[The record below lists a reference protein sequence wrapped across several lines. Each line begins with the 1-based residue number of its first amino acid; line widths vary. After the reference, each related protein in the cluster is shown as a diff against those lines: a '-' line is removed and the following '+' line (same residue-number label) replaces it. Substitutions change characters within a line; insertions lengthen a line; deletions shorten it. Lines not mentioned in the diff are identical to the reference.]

1 MFIDDLQEKREG
13 VADAE
18 AHATT
23 AAGARSVFAAL

>member
-18 AHATT
+18 ARAAI
-23 AAGARSVFAAL
+23 AAGARGVFAAL